1 MPDSSPSTIEQSKQ
15 AWRNLGNKI
24 ASITPKQAGR
34 LLMGLIAVGVIG
46 YVAIASWP
54 ALLPF
59 LVGGAIAYTVLP
71 LVNALDKILP
81 RFLAALFGVLL
92 ALAVLAGLVYIV
104 VPPLVT
110 QLMRLINVLP
120 DAREVQ
126 EITGSIAAGSRFSQL
141 PPVIQKQVLDVVA
154 TSLNR
159 MQEAAGGV
167 IPSLFNGQPILTLV
181 NTFSNIL
188 GLVVL
193 PTWALVLLK
202 DQPRAWPTFANVL
215 PPGMRRDARAL
226 IRIVDDAFGTFFRGQ
241 VIVGIAVGIA
251 TYAGLYLLD
260 RYLGVPVVYKLPLA
274 AIAGLLQLI
283 PEVGPMVNIIGTAL
297 LALITFGR
305 LPALEVIA
313 LYMGIQ
319 WLTGKIVADR
329 FEPMSDLHPAVLVL
343 VIVTLTQLGPL
354 WFFLAAPIAS
364 VARDIWRYL
373 FGRLKEPS
381 LPAGLLPSQRAAY
394 ERKLAAQQGPRPL
407 PAAYRRR

>member
-1 MPDSSPSTIEQSKQ
+1 MPDSSPPTVEQSKQ
-15 AWRNLGNKI
+15 AWRTLGTKL

-34 LLMGLIAVGVIG
+34 LLMGLIAFGVIG
-46 YVAIASWP
+46 YIAIASWP

-59 LVGGAIAYTVLP
+59 LVGGVIAYTVLP

-81 RFLAALFGVLL
+81 RFLAALVGVLL
-92 ALAVLAGLVYIV
+92 ALAVLAGLAYVL
-104 VPPLVT
+104 VPPLIS

-120 DAREVQ
+120 DARQVQ

-141 PPVIQKQVLDVVA
+141 PPVIQKQLLDVVA

-159 MQEAAGGV
+159 MQEVAAGI

-226 IRIVDDAFGTFFRGQ
+226 VRIVDNAFGTFFRGQ

-251 TYAGLYLLD
+251 TYAGLYVLD
-260 RYLGVPVVYKLPLA
+260 TYLGVPVVYKLPLA
-274 AIAGLLQLI
+274 ALAGFLQLI

-305 LPALEVIA
+305 LPALEVLA
-313 LYMGIQ
+313 LYGGIQ
-319 WLTGKIVADR
+319 WITGKLVAGR
-329 FEPMSDLHPAVLVL
+329 FEPMSDVHPAVLVL
-343 VIVTLTQLGPL
+343 VIVTLTQLGPM

-364 VARDIWRYL
+364 VARDIWRYV
-373 FGRLKEPS
+373 FGRLREPS
-381 LPAGLLPSQRAAY
+381 MPAGLLPAQRAAY
-394 ERKLAAQQGPRPL
+394 ERKLAAQQAARPL